1 MIAYR
6 AETAMV
12 SIIRDSMSRI
22 EDARSL
28 IEAIY
33 TTDVDLI
40 PDEEDQTLK
49 VRLHQLANWSSGKA
63 LQHLCNELNTTHTQF
78 PGTNMRLIYELV
90 S

>member
-1 MIAYR
+1 
-6 AETAMV
+6 
-12 SIIRDSMSRI
+12 MSRI

-33 TTDVDLI
+33 TTEVDLI
-40 PDEEDQTLK
+40 PNEEDETLK
-49 VRLHQLANWSSGKA
+49 VRLHQPANWSSGKTV
-63 LQHLCNELNTTHTQF
+63 QYLCNELNTTCTRF